1 MVNAE
6 NTQGLQPGQSRQS
19 EQLEQPQQQ
28 EQYQLLPPPIF
39 PTYRFGAVEE
49 DLYRG
54 GYPKDRN
61 LRFLA
66 RLGLRTI
73 VSLTPNP
80 LSEPHLLAFTA
91 ANGITLIHIRV
102 DKPKENIPLSFP
114 KVAQILPVLIDSS
127 LHPLYLHCLD
137 GSLVTALVVMC
148 LRKFQCW
155 STASYRSECVRYL
168 KEEMLS
174 TDEAEF
180 VTKFT
185 GDFEISHALAMRLPK
200 WLWPSMTASS
210 STSTAGTTFIPN
222 AAAGGINT
230 SVPGAVSALMLGS
243 TTNTTTTTT
252 TTGSTAGS
260 ATGSGNAP
268 PGPGST
274 NNTLASSSTGQPVLP
289 FKRHPTLKV
298 RLPTAPL
305 QTTPAILSSVPASI
319 TGTMGVASTIAIT
332 ASSVASIS
340 DPHSIISSTINTTD
354 HSLLMLNGASSFSSG
369 IAHAADKQPLPYLA
383 ASHPQQEISAP
394 VILAPTPIST
404 APSQINTSGGLPLF
418 GYGRLRP
425 LPDMSS
431 AVLLASADPIV
442 PSANPLCS
450 VSSSETSFK
459 NSNSGLID
467 RRKQQSQQQPSQ
479 YANDATVS
487 NYTSAPI
494 GSAPASGSGVPLV
507 RATQIPE
514 LISAI
519 PLHVSSLLDRVNHSP
534 VSSMSG
540 GMSGYMFVSSS
551 TLHNSHT
558 SNSVIQSTVSSSPL
572 APGPFTTSGAAG
584 VPISSSTGTPGQSS
598 IIPVGATQGTARQ
611 SVSSTT
617 DPESIWRSPPIESHL
632 QAGYGTHRSSVHNPD
647 LFSGS
652 FAPFIYQNAGTSSA
666 SSSNAASVRASPSN
680 TNYHVCTSSLEDIP
694 TVGQAYGSSNT
705 TSTAVRQMTGASGI
719 SDRSR
724 PSISQ
729 RNQRDDD
736 DDDDD
741 DNEDMS
747 RTLQALSLE
756 FGSVSRQG

>member
-1 MVNAE
+1 
-6 NTQGLQPGQSRQS
+6 
-19 EQLEQPQQQ
+19 
-28 EQYQLLPPPIF
+28 
-39 PTYRFGAVEE
+39 
-49 DLYRG
+49 
-54 GYPKDRN
+54 
-61 LRFLA
+61 
-66 RLGLRTI
+66 
-73 VSLTPNP
+73 
-80 LSEPHLLAFTA
+80 
-91 ANGITLIHIRV
+91 
-102 DKPKENIPLSFP
+102 
-114 KVAQILPVLIDSS
+114 
-127 LHPLYLHCLD
+127 
-137 GSLVTALVVMC
+137 
-148 LRKFQCW
+148 
-155 STASYRSECVRYL
+155 
-168 KEEMLS
+168 
-174 TDEAEF
+174 
-180 VTKFT
+180 
-185 GDFEISHALAMRLPK
+185 
-200 WLWPSMTASS
+200 
-210 STSTAGTTFIPN
+210 
-222 AAAGGINT
+222 
-230 SVPGAVSALMLGS
+230 
-243 TTNTTTTTT
+243 
-252 TTGSTAGS
+252 
-260 ATGSGNAP
+260 
-268 PGPGST
+268 
-274 NNTLASSSTGQPVLP
+274 
-289 FKRHPTLKV
+289 
-298 RLPTAPL
+298 
-305 QTTPAILSSVPASI
+305 
-319 TGTMGVASTIAIT
+319 MGVASTIAIT

-418 GYGRLRP
+418 GY
-425 LPDMSS
+425 
-431 AVLLASADPIV
+431 
-442 PSANPLCS
+442 
-450 VSSSETSFK
+450 ETSFK

>member
-252 TTGSTAGS
+252 TTTGSTAGS

-289 FKRHPTLKV
+289 V
-298 RLPTAPL
+298 QA
-305 QTTPAILSSVPASI
+305 
-319 TGTMGVASTIAIT
+319 
-332 ASSVASIS
+332 
-340 DPHSIISSTINTTD
+340 
-354 HSLLMLNGASSFSSG
+354 
-369 IAHAADKQPLPYLA
+369 
-383 ASHPQQEISAP
+383 
-394 VILAPTPIST
+394 
-404 APSQINTSGGLPLF
+404 
-418 GYGRLRP
+418 
-425 LPDMSS
+425 
-431 AVLLASADPIV
+431 
-442 PSANPLCS
+442 
-450 VSSSETSFK
+450 
-459 NSNSGLID
+459 
-467 RRKQQSQQQPSQ
+467 
-479 YANDATVS
+479 
-487 NYTSAPI
+487 
-494 GSAPASGSGVPLV
+494 
-507 RATQIPE
+507 
-514 LISAI
+514 
-519 PLHVSSLLDRVNHSP
+519 
-534 VSSMSG
+534 
-540 GMSGYMFVSSS
+540 
-551 TLHNSHT
+551 T
-558 SNSVIQSTVSSSPL
+558 SNTQS
-572 APGPFTTSGAAG
+572 
-584 VPISSSTGTPGQSS
+584 
-598 IIPVGATQGTARQ
+598 
-611 SVSSTT
+611 
-617 DPESIWRSPPIESHL
+617 
-632 QAGYGTHRSSVHNPD
+632 
-647 LFSGS
+647 
-652 FAPFIYQNAGTSSA
+652 
-666 SSSNAASVRASPSN
+666 
-680 TNYHVCTSSLEDIP
+680 
-694 TVGQAYGSSNT
+694 
-705 TSTAVRQMTGASGI
+705 
-719 SDRSR
+719 
-724 PSISQ
+724 
-729 RNQRDDD
+729 
-736 DDDDD
+736 
-741 DNEDMS
+741 
-747 RTLQALSLE
+747 
-756 FGSVSRQG
+756 